1 MIIYE
6 VFLTREIVGLSIDSE
21 WTQAWNDYA
30 SISCWCAR
38 WITQYAS
45 LQGVI
50 NQATANLTVMRIFP
64 TFKIQVMESTEQ
76 LVRPFNLPIDLTEK
90 I

>member
-1 MIIYE
+1 M
-6 VFLTREIVGLSIDSE
+6 
-21 WTQAWNDYA
+21 
-30 SISCWCAR
+30 CR

-50 NQATANLTVMRIFP
+50 SQATANLTVMRIFP
-64 TFKIQVMESTEQ
+64 TFKIQDMESTEQ